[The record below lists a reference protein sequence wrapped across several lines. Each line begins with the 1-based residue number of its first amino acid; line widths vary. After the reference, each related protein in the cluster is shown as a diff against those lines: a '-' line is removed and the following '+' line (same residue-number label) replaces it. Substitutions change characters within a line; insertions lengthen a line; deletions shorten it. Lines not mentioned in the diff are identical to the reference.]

1 MVKTTRIFLI
11 MLQNHQQMHLKRAEV
26 TGDFIGNKIAHK
38 ITKASRGLPQNSSE
52 TIESETEKIGF
63 HREIPKERYKS
74 QEKRE

>member
-1 MVKTTRIFLI
+1 
-11 MLQNHQQMHLKRAEV
+11 MLKNHQQMHLKTAEV

-38 ITKASRGLPQNSSE
+38 ITKASRGSPQNSSE